1 MTIYMSLATAL
12 ELIKTVGFHVRDAG
26 LLNAALVRPKTT
38 VFGEDAYPDFPI
50 KVAALMHSVI
60 KNHPL
65 IDGNK
70 RASWILMSVFMQLNG
85 FQHNMDTDTGFDLTL
100 GLATDK
106 YTIEQAAEIIGG
118 HLVPLRS

>member
-1 MTIYMSLATAL
+1 MTRYMSLGTAL
-12 ELIKTVGFHVRDAG
+12 ELIKTVDFHVRDAG
-26 LLNAALVRPKTT
+26 LLNSALVRPKTT
-38 VFGEDAYPDFPI
+38 VFGADAYPDFPI

-70 RASWILMSVFMQLNG
+70 RTSWILMSAFLQLND

-100 GLATDK
+100 GLAEDR
-106 YTIEQAAEIIGG
+106 YSIEQAAEIIAR
-118 HLVPLRS
+118 HIVPLRN

>member
-1 MTIYMSLATAL
+1 MSLGTAL

-26 LLNAALVRPKTT
+26 LLNSALVRPKTT
-38 VFGEDAYPDFPI
+38 VFGADAYPDFPI
-50 KVAALMHSVI
+50 KVTALMHSVI

-70 RASWILMSVFMQLNG
+70 RTSWILMSAFLQLNG

-100 GLATDK
+100 GLAEDR

-118 HLVPLRS
+118 HFVPLKD

>member
-1 MTIYMSLATAL
+1 MSLGTAL

-26 LLNAALVRPKTT
+26 LLNSALVRPKTT
-38 VFGEDAYPDFPI
+38 VFGADAYPDFPI

-70 RASWILMSVFMQLNG
+70 RTSWILMSAFLQLND
-85 FQHNMDTDTGFDLTL
+85 FQHNMDTDNGFDLTL
-100 GLATDK
+100 GLAEDR
-106 YTIEQAAEIIGG
+106 YTIEQAAEIIAR
-118 HLVPLRS
+118 HIVPLKN

>member
-1 MTIYMSLATAL
+1 MTRYMSLGTAL

-26 LLNAALVRPKTT
+26 LLNSALVRPRTT
-38 VFGEDAYPDFPI
+38 VFGADAYPDFPI

-60 KNHPL
+60 KNHPQ

-70 RASWILMSVFMQLNG
+70 RTSWILMSAFLQLNG

-100 GLATDK
+100 GLAEDR
-106 YTIEQAAEIIGG
+106 YTIEQAAEIIGA
-118 HLVPLRS
+118 HLVPLRA

>member
-1 MTIYMSLATAL
+1 MTRYMSLATAL
-12 ELIKTVGFHVRDAG
+12 ELIKSVGFHVRDVG
-26 LLNAALVRPKTT
+26 LLNSALVRPKTT
-38 VFGEDAYPDFPI
+38 VFGADAYPDFPI

-70 RASWILMSVFMQLNG
+70 RTSWILMSVFLQLNG
-85 FQHNMDTDTGFDLTL
+85 YQHEMDVETGFDLVL

-106 YTIEQAAEIIGG
+106 YTIEDAASIIRR
-118 HLVPLRS
+118 HLVPLK

>member
-1 MTIYMSLATAL
+1 MTRYMSLGTAL

-26 LLNAALVRPKTT
+26 LLNSALVRPKTT
-38 VFGEDAYPDFPI
+38 VFGADAYPDFPI

-70 RASWILMSVFMQLNG
+70 RTSWILMSAFLQLND

-100 GLATDK
+100 GLAEDR
-106 YTIEQAAEIIGG
+106 YSIEQAAEIIAR
-118 HLVPLRS
+118 HIVPLKN

>member
-1 MTIYMSLATAL
+1 MSLGTAL

-26 LLNAALVRPKTT
+26 LLNSALVRPKTA
-38 VFGEDAYPDFPI
+38 VFGADAYPDFPI

-70 RASWILMSVFMQLNG
+70 RSSWILMSVFLQLND

-100 GLATDK
+100 GLAEDR
-106 YTIEQAAEIIGG
+106 YTIEQAAEIIAK
-118 HLVPLRS
+118 HIVPLKN

>member
-1 MTIYMSLATAL
+1 MTRYMSLGTAL
-12 ELIKTVGFHVRDAG
+12 ELIKTVGFHVQDAG
-26 LLNAALVRPKTT
+26 LLNSALVRPKTT
-38 VFGEDAYPDFPI
+38 VFGANVYPDFPI

-65 IDGNK
+65 MDGNK
-70 RASWILMSVFMQLNG
+70 RTSWILMSAFLQLNN

-100 GLATDK
+100 GLAEDR

-118 HLVPLRS
+118 NLVTLKD

>member
-1 MTIYMSLATAL
+1 MTRYMSLGTAL
-12 ELIKTVGFHVRDAG
+12 ELIKTVGFHGRDAG
-26 LLNAALVRPKTT
+26 LLNSALVRPKTT
-38 VFGEDAYPDFPI
+38 VFGADAYPDFPT

-70 RASWILMSVFMQLNG
+70 RTSWILMSAFLQLNG

-100 GLATDK
+100 GLAEDR
-106 YTIEQAAEIIGG
+106 YTIERAAEIIGR
-118 HLVPLRS
+118 HLGPLRA